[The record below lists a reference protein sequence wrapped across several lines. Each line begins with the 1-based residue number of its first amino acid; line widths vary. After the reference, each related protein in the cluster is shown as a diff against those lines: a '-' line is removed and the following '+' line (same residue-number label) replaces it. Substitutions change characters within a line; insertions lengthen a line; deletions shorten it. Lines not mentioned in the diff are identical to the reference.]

1 MKKVFRAAAA
11 GDRRVFL
18 QSGPKPYA
26 RMRRREAAGTG
37 PNALSAAWTESVDP
51 RGPFTYDKPVAVL
64 VDHWSGS
71 MAEGFPM
78 GMRGI
83 GRASI
88 VGTPMM
94 GLGAAV
100 FSLRLDRTGVQAQY
114 SAEPVYDVQGRA
126 RWTLRPDVEVKD
138 GGDILA
144 AGISM
149 LKSRL
154 RA

>member
-1 MKKVFRAAAA
+1 
-11 GDRRVFL
+11 
-18 QSGPKPYA
+18 
-26 RMRRREAAGTG
+26 MRRRQAA
-37 PNALSAAWTESVDP
+37 ALGEAWTEAVDP
-51 RGPFTYDKPVAVL
+51 RGPFTYAAPVAVL

-83 GRASI
+83 GRGLI

-114 SAEPVYDVQGRA
+114 SAEPVYDVQDRA
-126 RWTLRPDVEVKD
+126 RWTLKPDVQVPDGKD
-138 GGDILA
+138 VLA
-144 AGISM
+144 AGIAA
-149 LKSRL
+149 LKRQVG
-154 RA
+154 